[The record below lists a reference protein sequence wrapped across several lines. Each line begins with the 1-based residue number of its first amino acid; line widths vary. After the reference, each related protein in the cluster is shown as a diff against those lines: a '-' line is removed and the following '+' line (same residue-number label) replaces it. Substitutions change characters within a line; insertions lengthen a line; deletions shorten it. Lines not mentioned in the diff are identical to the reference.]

1 MDDELLVAL
10 PRGHRLAARPRLRLI
25 DLREETWVEAEQAD
39 CRRALDRACT
49 AAGFEPR
56 VRFGSEQWLGKQGL
70 VAAGVGVALIPGLAI
85 ATVRDDIVLRSL
97 SGAVPRRRVVAVRS
111 ASYRSPA
118 IEPFV
123 EVLREVTAEHCLECE
138 QRTRAAA

>member
-1 MDDELLVAL
+1 VRAGELDLVIASEYPGLERASDAGLEVVELVDDELLVAL

-111 ASYRSPA
+111 AS
-118 IEPFV
+118 
-123 EVLREVTAEHCLECE
+123 
-138 QRTRAAA
+138 